1 MNDIRRQR
9 EKFEDGID
17 GGNKKKKERGV
28 FGRSSGGRAEVGLID
43 ERKVERIGGR
53 GRTEGGNITGALSG
67 NFQNDFRI

>member
-1 MNDIRRQR
+1 M
-9 EKFEDGID
+9 ESMEET
-17 GGNKKKKERGV
+17 KKKERGV